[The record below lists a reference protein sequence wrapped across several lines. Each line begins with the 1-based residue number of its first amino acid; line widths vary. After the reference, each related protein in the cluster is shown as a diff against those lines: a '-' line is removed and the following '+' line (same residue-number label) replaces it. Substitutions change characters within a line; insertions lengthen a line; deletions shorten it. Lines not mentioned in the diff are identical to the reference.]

1 MNGVIVQGFGLLF
14 DEAKSKTGAN
24 AGVTLFFVLEFEDL
38 EDRAGVVVHAASV
51 SVILSHEHFDTT
63 EDCFLRVAK
72 FVGDDALESKGEDVV
87 SFVVVVKGVADAVK
101 EVEGVLE
108 LPAGVTGENTLPD
121 KLGHRAGSSLGIND
135 PIEIVVIAEGSWTF
149 LDVGF
154 LKKNGVRPLGVA
166 GVDIEAAL
174 FKKTGLVFFNTVL
187 AEAVAEFAKEF
198 LVSDDET

>member
-51 SVILSHEHFDTT
+51 SVILPHEHFDTT

-72 FVGDDALESKGEDVV
+72 FVGDDALETKGEDVV

-101 EVEGVLE
+101 EVEGCL
-108 LPAGVTGENTLPD
+108 LYTSD
-121 KLGHRAGSSLGIND
+121 
-135 PIEIVVIAEGSWTF
+135 
-149 LDVGF
+149 
-154 LKKNGVRPLGVA
+154 
-166 GVDIEAAL
+166 AA
-174 FKKTGLVFFNTVL
+174 
-187 AEAVAEFAKEF
+187 
-198 LVSDDET
+198 DE